1 MLDRRALQAYSAK
14 EMTIGNRSKYEELKA
29 TGLLPSPKG
38 VALAVMQLAQDERTS
53 NASLARTIQADP
65 ALSGR
70 LVKAA
75 NAARFAGRRP
85 VASVADAV
93 VLLGMATVR
102 NLALGFSLI
111 SDYRNGRCENFDYD
125 HFWSR
130 SLVTAI
136 AMQAII
142 THTRV
147 ANPEEIF
154 LIGLV
159 SRVGCLALA
168 TVYPEE
174 YSAVLGE
181 HGNGGLTSLV
191 PLERRRFATDH
202 NELSVALMN
211 DWGLPAALVDP
222 VLHHEH
228 PATAKFDDGSRS
240 FTLCHALNLAGYFA
254 ELCLAPEQT
263 RAAMLPNLYLL
274 GSRIALDADGV
285 SAIAGSTVRDWQEWG
300 PILQVRAENLALRDE
315 LDRHAQGGSGDAGA
329 AESLGHGLRVLIVDD
344 EPATRQELRQ
354 VLSAA
359 GYIVLGAYDSGEA
372 LGQAMEFRP
381 QLVVLE
387 RSAENEDALSFC
399 RALRSAAVG
408 RGVYVVMLSSVED
421 EDRVVEAYD
430 AGIDD
435 YVCRPI
441 NPKVLLAR
449 LRAGERVVRLQS
461 EVESDRESVRRSAAE
476 LTMSNRRLEEAALLD
491 PLTGIP
497 NRRYAM
503 ERIQQEWAAAE
514 RGARPLACMII
525 DVDHFK
531 SVNDNYGHDVGDLVL
546 KRVADV
552 LKHTARAHDV
562 VCRIG
567 GEEFL
572 MICPDSDAQAAA
584 QCAERLRQA
593 VGAMRVQVGKV
604 TLQVTIS
611 LGVAAMGPAMRGP
624 EAMIKSADQAVYA
637 AKQAGR
643 NRSCIYRPRPPAKVV
658 LAKAS

>member
-1 MLDRRALQAYSAK
+1 
-14 EMTIGNRSKYEELKA
+14 MTNSSRSKYEELKA

-38 VALAVMQLAQDERTS
+38 VALAVMQLAQDERTT
-53 NASLARTIQADP
+53 NFAMARAIQADP

-75 NAARFAGRRP
+75 NAARFYGRRP

-93 VLLGMATVR
+93 IVLGMPAVR
-102 NLALGFSLI
+102 NLALAFSLV
-111 SDYRNGRCENFDYD
+111 SDYRNGRCEAFDYD
-125 HFWSR
+125 YFWSR
-130 SLVTAI
+130 SLVTAL

-147 ANPEEIF
+147 AIPDEIF

-159 SRVGCLALA
+159 SRIGCLALA
-168 TVYPEE
+168 TVYPQE
-174 YSAVLGE
+174 YSEVLSE
-181 HGNGGLTSLV
+181 HGNGALASLA
-191 PLERRRFATDH
+191 PRERRRFATDH
-202 NELSVALMN
+202 NELTIELMN
-211 DWGLPAALVDP
+211 DWGLPRALVDP

-228 PATAKFDDGSRS
+228 PATAKFEQGSRA
-240 FTLCHALNLAGYFA
+240 FTLCHALNLAGYFG
-254 ELCLAPEQT
+254 ELCLEPEQT

-274 GSRIALDADGV
+274 GTRIALDAQSV
-285 SAIAGSTVRDWQEWG
+285 IAIAESTLRGWEEWG
-300 PILQVRAENLALRDE
+300 PILRVRAENLPLIDE
-315 LDRHAQGGSGDAGA
+315 LQRHAEAPPDDAEPSEGEPA
-329 AESLGHGLRVLIVDD
+329 SLDLYLRLLIVNDD
-344 EPATRQELRQ
+344 PTTQQYLYQ

-359 GYIVLGAYDSGEA
+359 GYTVMTASDSGGA
-372 LGQAMEFRP
+372 LERAMEFRP
-381 QLVVLE
+381 QLVVLDW
-387 RSAENEDALSFC
+387 SAEDPGALNFC

-408 RGVYVVMLSSVED
+408 RGVYVVMLSSVGD
-421 EDRVVEAYD
+421 EDRVIEAYD
-430 AGIDD
+430 VGIDD
-435 YVCRPI
+435 YVIKPI

-449 LRAGERVVRLQS
+449 LRAGERVVRLQY
-461 EVESDRESVRRSAAE
+461 EVETDRESVRRFAAE
-476 LTMSNRRLEEAALLD
+476 LAMSNRRLEEAALLD

-503 ERIQQEWAAAE
+503 DRIQQEWAAAE
-514 RGARPLACMII
+514 RGSRPLSCMVI

-552 LKHTARAHDV
+552 LKHTARTHDV

-593 VGAMRVQVGKV
+593 VGAMHVQVGKV
-604 TLQVTIS
+604 SLQVTIS

-624 EAMIKSADQAVYA
+624 EAMVKAADQAVYA

-643 NRSCIYRPRPPAKVV
+643 NRSCIYRPRTPTKVV
-658 LAKAS
+658 LAKASSA

>member
-1 MLDRRALQAYSAK
+1 MSISNKA
-14 EMTIGNRSKYEELKA
+14 KYEELKA

-38 VALAVMQLAQDERTS
+38 VALAVMQLAQDENTT
-53 NASLARTIQADP
+53 NAAMARAIQADP

-70 LVKAA
+70 LVRAA
-75 NAARFAGRRP
+75 NAARFGGRRP
-85 VASVADAV
+85 VASIADAV
-93 VLLGMATVR
+93 IVLGMPAVR
-102 NLALGFSLI
+102 NLALGFSLL
-111 SDYRNGRCENFDYD
+111 SDYRNGRCEAFDYD
-125 HFWSR
+125 GFWSR
-130 SLVTAI
+130 SLVTAL

-147 ANPEEIF
+147 AIPEEIF

-159 SRVGCLALA
+159 SRIGCLALA
-168 TVYPEE
+168 TVYPRE
-174 YSAVLGE
+174 YAGVLNE
-181 HGNGGLTSLV
+181 HGSGTITSLP

-202 NELSVALMN
+202 NELTVALMT
-211 DWGLPAALVDP
+211 DWGLPLALVEP

-228 PATAKFDDGSRS
+228 PATAKFAEGSRA

-254 ELCLAPEQT
+254 DLCLAPEQA
-263 RAAMLPNLYLL
+263 RAAMLPNLFLL
-274 GSRIALDADGV
+274 GSRIALGLETV
-285 SAIAGSTVRDWQEWG
+285 TAIAENTARDWLEWG
-300 PILQVRAENLALRDE
+300 KILQVRTENLPLLAELQRNAEIRAAAVSAGTEEHPDLNLRLLVVSD
-315 LDRHAQGGSGDAGA
+315 DA
-329 AESLGHGLRVLIVDD
+329 
-344 EPATRQELRQ
+344 ATQQHLEK
-354 VLSAA
+354 VLSGAQYTVLAA
-359 GYIVLGAYDSGEA
+359 AHGGGALEK
-372 LGQAMEFRP
+372 AMDFRP
-381 QLVVLE
+381 QLVVIDW
-387 RSAENEDALSFC
+387 SGENDAALQFC

-408 RGVYVVMLSSVED
+408 RGVYVVMLSGVAD
-421 EDRVVEAYD
+421 EERIVEAYD

-435 YVCRPI
+435 YEVKPI

-449 LRAGERVVRLQS
+449 LRAGERVVRLQN
-461 EVESDRESVRRSAAE
+461 EVESDREDVRRFAAE
-476 LTMSNRRLEEAALLD
+476 LAMSNRRLEEAALLD

-503 ERIQQEWAAAE
+503 DRIQQEWAAAE
-514 RGARPLACMII
+514 RGARALSCMLI

-552 LKHTARAHDV
+552 LKHTARAQDV

-593 VGAMRVQVGKV
+593 VGAMRMQVGKV
-604 TLQVTIS
+604 SLQVTIS

-624 EAMIKSADQAVYA
+624 EAMVKAADQAVYA

-643 NRSCIYRPRPPAKVV
+643 NRSCIYRPRPPTKIA
-658 LAKAS
+658 LARVS

>member
-1 MLDRRALQAYSAK
+1 
-14 EMTIGNRSKYEELKA
+14 MTIGNRPKYEVLKA

-38 VALAVMQLAQDERTS
+38 VALAVMQLAQDEGTT
-53 NASLARTIQADP
+53 NAAMVRTIQADP

-93 VLLGMATVR
+93 TVLGMAAER
-102 NLALGFSLI
+102 NLALGFSLVAEH
-111 SDYRNGRCENFDYD
+111 RNGRCERFDYE

-130 SLVTAI
+130 SLVTAL

-142 THTRV
+142 AHARV
-147 ANPEEIF
+147 AIPDEIF
-154 LIGLV
+154 LVGLV
-159 SRVGCLALA
+159 SRIGCHALP
-168 TVYPEE
+168 TDYPHE
-174 YSAVLGE
+174 YSAVLRE
-181 HGNGGLTSLV
+181 HGNGSLTSLV

-202 NELSVALMN
+202 NELTVALMY

-228 PATAKFDDGSRS
+228 PATAKFEEGSRS

-254 ELCLAPEQT
+254 ELCLSPEPT

-274 GSRIALDADGV
+274 GSRIALDAGSV
-285 SAIAGSTVRDWQEWG
+285 SAIAESVVRDWQEWG
-300 PILQVRAENLALRDE
+300 PILRVQAENVPLYAE
-315 LDRHAQGGSGDAGA
+315 MQRHAESQSADADSSPGAGA
-329 AESLGHGLRVLIVDD
+329 GLGLRLLIVND
-344 EPATRQELRQ
+344 EPTTQQHLSQ

-359 GYIVLGAYDSGEA
+359 GYAVLAASSGAEA
-372 LGQAMEFRP
+372 LERAMEFRP
-381 QLVVLE
+381 QLVVIDW
-387 RSAENEDALSFC
+387 SAENADALSFC

-408 RGVYVVMLSSVED
+408 RGVYVVMLSGIEQ

-435 YVCRPI
+435 YVTRPI
-441 NPKVLLAR
+441 NLKVLLAR

-476 LTMSNRRLEEAALLD
+476 LAMSNRRLEEAALLD

-503 ERIQQEWAAAE
+503 DRIQQEWAGAE
-514 RGARPLACMII
+514 RGARPLSCMLI

-552 LKHTARAHDV
+552 LKHTARTHDV

-593 VGAMRVQVGKV
+593 VSAMRVQVGKI

-611 LGVAAMGPAMRGP
+611 LGVAAMGPSMRGP
-624 EAMIKSADQAVYA
+624 EAMVKAADQAVYA

-643 NRSCIYRPRPPAKVV
+643 NRSCIYRPRQPAKVA